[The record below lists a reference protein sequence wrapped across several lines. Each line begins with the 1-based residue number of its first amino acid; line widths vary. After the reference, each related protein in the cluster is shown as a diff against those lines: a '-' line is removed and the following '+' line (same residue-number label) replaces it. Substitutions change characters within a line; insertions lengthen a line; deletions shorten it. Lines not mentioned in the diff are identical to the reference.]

1 MESNRLLI
9 GVQFIDKSGQNTVIE
24 LIVLRDS
31 TLQQL
36 FDGIRYGLLKKGKM
50 SVYKTCSQIFD
61 ICIRERSREGE
72 YKKITLTSHN
82 ESLGLPKNAQNRVI
96 LRQTDNGKTLT
107 ELGFISSTRI
117 VFDCTEQY
125 QSFEI
130 NTSGIVPAFNPDTK
144 PDPEKR
150 FPEYNISTRQLYVF
164 DNTPVDIIPP
174 SNPPQKQN
182 QNLFFTMLPTVLM
195 ISVMI
200 LVRSM
205 ISQGGNGMTMIALS
219 ASMSGVTMLI
229 AIINWLRQN
238 YTYKKQLLEWR
249 YHYEEYIKNT
259 IADVKRR
266 MMMDTQKL
274 DSLYPD
280 VNELLNRDNKE
291 SGIYSVCGDIF
302 SRCSA
307 DKDFL
312 TVRLGLSNE
321 VESMFQIK
329 GTEKDEVFSAA
340 SFEIVSGVVK
350 IRLPEDKEY
359 KPTTDRRYYLSNLPG
374 YIANKNKYLTDAPLL
389 FPFKNCGALGIV
401 SQNEV
406 FTEAL
411 IERMIFNLCF
421 YHSPDDL
428 QFVVFFKEQN
438 DWDEIERCISIYKF
452 LPHFRELF
460 PDKSQFVFDSE
471 SANAI
476 LGALLNKMAER
487 SENGSSKLPHIIF
500 LIYEEYGLKEHA
512 FAQYL
517 PKMPEG
523 DDPYENKIGLTFVF
537 PKLYKEH
544 LPAYCNDVITAEK
557 SPDESKIAGSLV
569 PHEDEKLRKD
579 FTFTLCEDWK
589 WHLYNSY
596 KILSALSY
604 SKISQNGKVPSN
616 VSLFELFGLNKN
628 NLDIGNFW
636 VGVNGRRA
644 YDVRESIG
652 VPIGKTDSGMTYL
665 DLHEKYD
672 GPHMLVA
679 GTTGSGKSE
688 TIISYLLGLC
698 LCFRPD
704 EVNMMLV
711 DMKGGGFIKRIG
723 ELPHVVG
730 SVTDVDGDENGTGAE
745 YMLKRFLNALTSEIK
760 RRKILFN
767 SMHVD
772 SINGY
777 IAACRNIDSHV
788 KSINNQLKGEGKPEM
803 TPKEEQEI
811 RDQAKYQPL
820 AHLILVVDEFTELKR
835 FTTENNDIDFIGEIT
850 TIARVGRSLG
860 FHIILISQN
869 IEGAITDDIRVNSK
883 SRLCLKVATRQA
895 SKEMIGNDLAAS
907 PTMPGNGRAYI
918 LVGTG
923 SKFEYFQSAYSGASV
938 EDNIEAPIEIIEA
951 KKNGPYTSF
960 YRSEKDNKEQ
970 KEMKKKLEEQGML
983 KTQLNALVGAIQTY
997 YNNHKSEY
1005 PEPHIVFQKPL
1016 PNRMYMR
1023 NGKIYE
1029 YRDGK
1034 YEFMRE
1040 VREND

>member
-1 MESNRLLI
+1 MESNKILI
-9 GVQFIDKSGQNTVIE
+9 GAQFIDNSGQNTVIE

-31 TLQQL
+31 TLSQL
-36 FDGIRYGLLKKGKM
+36 FDGIRYGLLKKGKR
-50 SVYKTCSQIFD
+50 SVYSTCSDIYN
-61 ICIRERSREGE
+61 ICIKACTPDGIYR
-72 YKKITLTSHN
+72 KITLTSHN
-82 ESLGLPKNAQNRVI
+82 EALNLEKNSQNRVV
-96 LRQTDNGKTLT
+96 LRQSDGSKKLTD
-107 ELGFISSTRI
+107 LGFISSTRI
-117 VFDCTEQY
+117 VFDCQEQY

-130 NTSGIVPAFNPDTK
+130 NTKAIIPAFNPSTK

-164 DNTPVDIIPP
+164 DDTPVDIIPP

-182 QNLFFTMLPTVLM
+182 QNLFFTMLPTVM
-195 ISVMI
+195 MVSVMI

-205 ISQGGNGMTMIALS
+205 MSRGGSSGMSMIALS
-219 ASMSGVTMLI
+219 ASMSSVTMLI
-229 AIINWLRQN
+229 ALVNWLRQN
-238 YTYKKQLLEWR
+238 YTYKKNLLEWR
-249 YHYEEYIKNT
+249 FHYEEYIKNT

-266 MMMDTQKL
+266 MTMDTQKL
-274 DSLYPD
+274 AALYPD
-280 VNELLNRDNKE
+280 VNDILNRENVE
-291 SGIYSVCGDIF
+291 QGIYSVCGDIF
-302 SRCSA
+302 SRCGA
-307 DKDFL
+307 DNDFL

-321 VESMFQIK
+321 VETMFEIK

-350 IRLPEDKEY
+350 LRLPEDKEY
-359 KPTTDRRYYLSNLPG
+359 KPTTDRRYYLNNLPA
-374 YIANKNKYLTDAPLL
+374 YIANQNKYLTDAPLL
-389 FPFKNCGALGIV
+389 FPFKKCGTLGIV
-401 SQNEV
+401 SKDEE

-411 IERMIFNLCF
+411 IQRMIFNLAF

-428 QFVVFFKEQN
+428 QFVVFFKEQD
-438 DWDEIERCISIYKF
+438 DWDEIEKSISIYKF
-452 LPHFRELF
+452 LPHFRGLF
-460 PDKSQFVFDSE
+460 PDRSQFIFDPE
-471 SANAI
+471 SANAA
-476 LGALLNKMAER
+476 LGALLNRLTER
-487 SENGSSKLPHIIF
+487 TENGSSKLPHIIF
-500 LIYEEYGLKEHA
+500 LIYEEFGMKEHA
-512 FAQYL
+512 IAQFL
-517 PKMPEG
+517 PKMPENG
-523 DDPYENKIGLTFVF
+523 DPYENQLGITFVF

-544 LPAYCNDVITAEK
+544 LPAYCNYVITELK
-557 SPDESKIAGSLV
+557 SAQPGRLCASMV

-579 FTFTLCEDWK
+579 FYFTMCEDWK

-636 VGVNGRRA
+636 VGVNGRRP

-652 VPIGKTDSGMTYL
+652 VPIGKTDSGLTYL

-730 SVTDVDGDENGTGAE
+730 SVTDVDGDENGTGAV
-745 YMLKRFLNALTSEIK
+745 YMLKRFLNAIKSEIR

-777 IAACRNIDSHV
+777 VAACRNIDAHV
-788 KSINNQLKGEGKPEM
+788 KSINNQLRGESKPEM
-803 TPKEEQEI
+803 TPKEEQAV
-811 RDQAKYQPL
+811 RDQAKNQPL

-835 FTTENNDIDFIGEIT
+835 FSSDNNDLDFIGEIT
-850 TIARVGRSLG
+850 TVARVGRSLG
-860 FHIILISQN
+860 LHIILISQN

-938 EDNIEAPIEIIEA
+938 EDNIEAPVEIIEA
-951 KKNGPYTSF
+951 RKNGSYISF
-960 YRSEKDNKEQ
+960 YRSEKDNAEQ
-970 KEMKKKLEEQGML
+970 KEMKRKLEEQGML
-983 KTQLNALVGAIQTY
+983 KTQLVAIVGAIKTY
-997 YNNHKSEY
+997 HTNHRGEY

-1016 PNRMYMR
+1016 PTRMYLK

-1034 YEFMRE
+1034 YEYMRE
-1040 VREND
+1040 A